1 MTRAMF
7 VKELRETAGIV
18 LLALA
23 AYVYA
28 VSNLAGATIPPV
40 FVGRQRMP
48 FVSED
53 FLFIFVLISGSLV
66 VALGLRQ
73 SLGESHRGTYLLL
86 FHRPQSR
93 RRLLGAKLLAGAGAY
108 LIVSLLPILTFA
120 WWAATPGTH
129 ASPFEWSMTAPT
141 WKVWISLVPLY
152 LATFLTGIRPARWF
166 GTRLAPLAAV
176 VLLIILLQF
185 VPFWPVFLILVALL
199 AAALTG
205 NIFFVAKERD
215 Y

>member
-1 MTRAMF
+1 MF

-28 VSNLAGATIPPV
+28 VTNLAGAQIPPV
-40 FVGRQRMP
+40 FLGEEGIP
-48 FVSED
+48 FVGGC
-53 FLFIFVLISGSLV
+53 FVAAFAMISGSLV

-73 SLGESHRGTYLLL
+73 SLGESYRGTYLLL
-86 FHRPQSR
+86 LHRPESR
-93 RRLLGAKLLAGAGAY
+93 QRLIGAKLLAGAGVY
-108 LIVSLLPILTFA
+108 LILSVAPILA
-120 WWAATPGTH
+120 YGWWAATPGTH
-129 ASPFEWSMTAPT
+129 ASPFEWSMTVPA
-141 WKVWISLVPLY
+141 WKVWIALVPLY
-152 LATFLTGIRPARWF
+152 LAAFLTGIRPAHWF

-176 VLLIILLQF
+176 GLLVALVQF
-185 VPFWPVFLILVALL
+185 VPWWPVFALLVAALT
-199 AAALTG
+199 AALTG